1 MERQNSNVSLMSS
14 RGSSGC
20 FSVADSE
27 KQLEAL
33 AEILQA
39 QLIEQKLIQNRSALL
54 KTVPQ
59 AFLGKDAVT
68 ILQTAW
74 TDILKQGEYDD
85 EPTTQATP
93 LTREEALE
101 KGNEIV
107 KHFKMFRHATCETT
121 ELKDSD
127 TEYYVL
133 DHNLPSQVH
142 RVKNKHK
149 SYWDKMRLL
158 EANVEV
164 KDRKHMFRVFPQ
176 CFIATEAVDA
186 CMNLKLVKSR
196 GEAVHLIKKLNQKVH
211 CADHVCNEHE
221 FKDEHLFFRFV
232 PKSQRIPDP
241 GTIDRAVRRRSKS
254 PQRSLLG
261 KIDGEQKVR
270 KGRLRKS
277 QSFDPRSS
285 STNQEEEST
294 QPRRRRSKSPQ
305 KSLLGN
311 SGSEPRQVR
320 KGKLR
325 KSKSMDPNST
335 TTEGE
340 LQGGREHVVERI
352 SRDRVRKNRNN
363 SISTTTTSSTMGS
376 SGSNREG
383 NGDKTKKSEPVLN
396 RMTTVETEHLLRP
409 AKVADQQAASSGP
422 KKAGSALMR
431 MTTVETEYLL
441 RPPKEDTDQQAFPK
455 RVNNSRANDVRNR
468 LAALK
473 EQGRG
478 KDTDQKQAAIISP
491 VS

>member
-1 MERQNSNVSLMSS
+1 MERRNSDVSLTS
-14 RGSSGC
+14 RASSGC
-20 FSVADSE
+20 FSVTDSE

-33 AEILQA
+33 AEVLQA
-39 QLIEQKLIQNRSALL
+39 QLIEQKLIQDRSTLL

-74 TDILKQGEYDD
+74 VDILKQGDYEDD
-85 EPTTQATP
+85 QLPTTPATP

-101 KGNEIV
+101 KGRDIV
-107 KHFKMFRHATCETT
+107 QHFKMFRHATCETT

-127 TEYYVL
+127 SEYYVL
-133 DHNLPSQVH
+133 DHNLPSQVR

-176 CFIATEAVDA
+176 CFIAKEAVDA
-186 CMNLKLVKSR
+186 CMDLKLVKSR

-232 PKSQRIPDP
+232 PKNQRIPDP
-241 GTIDRAVRRRSKS
+241 GGKAAQRRLKS

-261 KIDGEQKVR
+261 KVDGEQKVR

-285 STNQEEEST
+285 NSNQDEEST
-294 QPRRRRSKSPQ
+294 PTRTRRSKSPQ

-311 SGSEPRQVR
+311 VNKEGSEPRPVR
-320 KGKLR
+320 KGKMR
-325 KSKSMDPNST
+325 KSKGMDPTST
-335 TTEGE
+335 ARAEE

-352 SRDRVRKNRNN
+352 SRDRVRKNGNN
-363 SISTTTTSSTMGS
+363 SVSSNTTTSTTGSKGSTNK
-376 SGSNREG
+376 SG
-383 NGDKTKKSEPVLN
+383 PVLN

-409 AKVADQQAASSGP
+409 T
-422 KKAGSALMR
+422 KAEA
-431 MTTVETEYLL
+431 
-441 RPPKEDTDQQAFPK
+441 DQQAFPK
-455 RVNNSRANDVRNR
+455 RVDNSRANDVRNR

-473 EQGRG
+473 EHGRA
-478 KDTDQKQAAIISP
+478 KATDQTQAVVISP